1 MEIVCEKG
9 KCTGCMECIDI
20 CPKNAIQIDDIE
32 KEYNALIDSSKCIK
46 CNACHKACQNNR
58 EMDLVNPICWN

>member
-1 MEIVCEKG
+1 
-9 KCTGCMECIDI
+9 MECIDI

-46 CNACHKACQNNR
+46 CNACHSYADYYANNHIYR
-58 EMDLVNPICWN
+58 SD